1 MKQSANP
8 VQMLQFITQPA
19 FLVKDGVI
27 TQVNTAAT
35 NYKISVGATILDM
48 IASGREEYESFS
60 SGKLYLT
67 LHAGRA
73 WVSVCDGV
81 HLFCLENA
89 FASPELRAFA
99 LAAQHLRAPL
109 SNAVFGTEAI
119 MQRDDLVS
127 EGLKEQLSQINRSLY
142 QMIRTVCNMSDVS
155 QLGTSGNANIQQ
167 CNARYVFSE
176 VFEKASAL
184 AENTGHPF
192 RFRGLKQNV
201 ECALDSQLIERAVLN
216 MLSNALKFSPSGSE
230 ILAVLKYSEN
240 RLSLT
245 IENKTHVGSST
256 SYRNAFH
263 RFLREPG
270 IDSSQAGIGLG
281 MSIISQAA
289 AIHSGTLLLNISRNG
304 VVRVTLSI
312 PTTIKSISAA
322 KSPVILLDGYTG
334 GIDNYLVE
342 LSDVLP
348 NHLYDNI

>member
-1 MKQSANP
+1 
-8 VQMLQFITQPA
+8 
-19 FLVKDGVI
+19 
-27 TQVNTAAT
+27 
-35 NYKISVGATILDM
+35 
-48 IASGREEYESFS
+48 
-60 SGKLYLT
+60 
-67 LHAGRA
+67 
-73 WVSVCDGV
+73 
-81 HLFCLENA
+81 
-89 FASPELRAFA
+89 
-99 LAAQHLRAPL
+99 
-109 SNAVFGTEAI
+109 
-119 MQRDDLVS
+119 
-127 EGLKEQLSQINRSLY
+127 
-142 QMIRTVCNMSDVS
+142 
-155 QLGTSGNANIQQ
+155 
-167 CNARYVFSE
+167 
-176 VFEKASAL
+176 
-184 AENTGHPF
+184 
-192 RFRGLKQNV
+192 
-201 ECALDSQLIERAVLN
+201 